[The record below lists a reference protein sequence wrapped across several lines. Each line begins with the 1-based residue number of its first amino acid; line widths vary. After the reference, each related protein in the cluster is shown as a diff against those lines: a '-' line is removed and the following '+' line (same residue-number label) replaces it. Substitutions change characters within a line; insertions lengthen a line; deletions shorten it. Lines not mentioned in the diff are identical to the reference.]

1 MPLGDG
7 PCHVEK
13 SVGVVIYRLGRRGL
27 DQTASHRGRR
37 DRRWPAF
44 ECFRRR
50 GPPDDRL
57 PYGRGRLLRLEH
69 DRPDAV
75 LLDVRLPTI
84 NGIEVLRTIRLTD
97 RALPVILITGYAS
110 PGQLAEARQLGV
122 TDIIAKSFILTHF
135 ADVLV
140 RIRGRSEPD

>member
-1 MPLGDG
+1 
-7 PCHVEK
+7 VT
-13 SVGVVIYRLGRRGL
+13 VAGL
-27 DQTASHRGRR
+27 LSSAFADEGHQATVSHTG
-37 DRRWPAF
+37 
-44 ECFRRR
+44 EE
-50 GPPDDRL
+50 G
-57 PYGRGRLLRLEH
+57 LLRLEH

-122 TDIIAKSFILTHF
+122 TDIIAKSYILTHF